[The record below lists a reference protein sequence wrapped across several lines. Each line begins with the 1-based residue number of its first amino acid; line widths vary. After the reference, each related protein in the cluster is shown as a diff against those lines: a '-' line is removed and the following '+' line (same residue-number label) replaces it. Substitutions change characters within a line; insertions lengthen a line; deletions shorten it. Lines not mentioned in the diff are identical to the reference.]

1 MFIEEVEE
9 IVSVQPELRDWA
21 MLTEEQFVWASACDA
36 IEADLRAAA
45 QLDERGTGETYGEKN

>member
-21 MLTEEQFVWASACDA
+21 MLTEEQFVWARASDA